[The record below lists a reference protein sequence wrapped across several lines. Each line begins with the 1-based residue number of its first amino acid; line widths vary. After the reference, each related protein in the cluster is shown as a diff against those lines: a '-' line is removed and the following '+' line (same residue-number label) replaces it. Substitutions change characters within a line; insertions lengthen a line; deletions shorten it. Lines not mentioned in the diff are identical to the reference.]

1 VITLISPAGK
11 QGEVNHI
18 AFDGTRKLKE
28 FDGFDRDWPNIL
40 ASDETTMNR
49 IDAIWSKL
57 GLGPMIPSPSRKYS
71 RQLYAGGAVA
81 DPEVLSNPVAE

>member
-1 VITLISPAGK
+1 M
-11 QGEVNHI
+11 NHL
-18 AFDGTRKLKE
+18 AFDGTGKLNE
-28 FDGFDRDWPNIL
+28 FDDFDRDWPNIL

-81 DPEVLSNPVAE
+81 DPEALSIPVAE